1 MKNVNDVI
9 DKYCIEKYG
18 HRDWSYLRTGD
29 RKLDFSIRQCLKE
42 NNHTIEGGVV
52 FWHALD
58 KFIQDLK
65 DGRYIP
71 IKTLMKGK

>member
-9 DKYCIEKYG
+9 DEYCIEKYG
-18 HRDWSYLRTGD
+18 HRDWNYLRTWN
-29 RKLDFSIRQCLKE
+29 RKLDYHIRQCLKE
-42 NNHTIEGGVV
+42 DNHTIEEGIV

-65 DGRYIP
+65 DGRFGL
-71 IKTLMKGK
+71 KH